1 MDSETHYL
9 SYDPEEI
16 WAAMMLAY
24 SEKGGDVLYP
34 GDEKEMLL
42 RGVQAMIMQVFAGVD
57 NALRMFNLR
66 YAVRDYLD
74 LCGERKFCTRI
85 EAQPARCRVKM
96 TFAADGVE
104 REIEAGSA
112 MTADGQKLYLL
123 DSTVYVTGAGQE
135 VEASII
141 CRDAGKAGN
150 GLTAGTQMQL
160 TLSCPAV
167 IGIYTTEDAS
177 GGVDREDDESYRE
190 RIRNYGLASTTAGP
204 AQMYENL
211 AMSVST
217 QIVDAK
223 ALTLG
228 AGVVGVYLV
237 MEEDAGSEALLAEV
251 TAKLNAEDVR
261 PLTDTVQVL
270 AAEVIPY
277 GLNVQVTAGEGENLN
292 KAAQAAMEEYRKW
305 QDRQIGLAFNP
316 DKLMAML
323 YQAGAARVTWAEGSH
338 MNGGAVEYTPI
349 PENACLAGEI
359 TLEVVTA

>member
-1 MDSETHYL
+1 MDSETYYL
-9 SYDPEEI
+9 TYDPEEI
-16 WAAMMLAY
+16 WQAMMMAY
-24 SEKGGDVLYP
+24 AEQGGDVLYP
-34 GDEKEMLL
+34 GDEKEMAF
-42 RGVQAMIMQVFAGVD
+42 RGMQAMIMQVFAGVD
-57 NALRMFNLR
+57 NALRMFSLR

-135 VEASII
+135 VEATIT

-150 GLTAGTQMQL
+150 GLAAGTQMQL
-160 TLSCPAV
+160 ALSCPAV

-211 AMSVST
+211 AMGVST

-223 ALTLG
+223 ALNLG
-228 AGVVGVYLV
+228 AGTVGVYLA
-237 MEEDAGSEALLAEV
+237 MEEGAASETLLAEV
-251 TAKLNAEDVR
+251 AAKLNADDAR
-261 PLTDTVQVL
+261 PLTDTVEVL
-270 AAEVIPY
+270 AAEIIPY
-277 GLNVQVTAGEGENLN
+277 TLNVQLAASEGANPT
-292 KAAQAAMEEYRKW
+292 KAAQAAIEEYRKW

-323 YQAGAARVTWAEGSH
+323 YQAGAARVTWASGSSLD
-338 MNGGAVEYTPI
+338 GGTVTYTPI
-349 PENACLAGEI
+349 AENACLAGEI